1 MLLRDDFSCKDS
13 IFLTVFQL
21 ATPLKE
27 EITTKPLAL
36 LRPNLSEKMTQM
48 TQIVSPRS
56 SRENNDRFADFL
68 QKLAF

>member
-1 MLLRDDFSCKDS
+1 MTSHARIQSL
-13 IFLTVFQL
+13 LTVFQL

-27 EITTKPLAL
+27 EITTKRLAL